1 MNIDSNVE
9 RVIPVERAQL
19 ERAFIAS
26 ADKLT
31 TLYSLPD
38 AFNHVL
44 DLLEAAE
51 DPEGTADLELE
62 LDRIAGM
69 FIHKAESIAGLV
81 AHLEGLAIV
90 RKAEANRLRQRA
102 DVCEARAERLRSY
115 LCRNMESIGQKRI
128 ETDRFTLTVRSYPHV
143 EVLEPA
149 QVPSDYHRVKVIDDV
164 DKQAVMAAYRRDGEI
179 VPGTEIVQTSKVRI
193 A

>member
-1 MNIDSNVE
+1 MSIDSNVE
-9 RVIPVERAQL
+9 QIIPVERAQL

-26 ADKLT
+26 AEKLT
-31 TLYSLPD
+31 TLYSLS
-38 AFNHVL
+38 ATFNHIT

-51 DPEGTADLELE
+51 DPEGTANLELE
-62 LDRIAGM
+62 LDRIAGD
-69 FIHKAESIAGLV
+69 ITHKAESIAGLV

-143 EVLEPA
+143 EVSDPA
-149 QVPSDYHRVKVIDDV
+149 EVPSEFHRVKVIDDV
-164 DKQAVMAAYRRDGEI
+164 DKKAILATFRKNGEI
-179 VPGTEIVQTSKVRI
+179 VPGTEVVYDSKVLI